1 MGGVDVTPFT
11 VNVDD
16 KTTFPF
22 PVTDHSAD
30 ITAIMKPL
38 FDSIFSFKAEPD
50 AALTRANDQI
60 NALFQPSS

>member
-1 MGGVDVTPFT
+1 
-11 VNVDD
+11 VNVDN

-22 PVTDHSAD
+22 PVSHHSAD

-38 FDSIFSFKAEPD
+38 FDSISPSRAEPD
-50 AALTRANDQI
+50 AALTRANNQI